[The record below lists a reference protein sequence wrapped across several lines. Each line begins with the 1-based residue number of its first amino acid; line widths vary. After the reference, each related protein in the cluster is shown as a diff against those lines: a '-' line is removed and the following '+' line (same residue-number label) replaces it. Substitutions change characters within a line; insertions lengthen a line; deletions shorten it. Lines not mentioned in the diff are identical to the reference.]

1 MTNRAFAVRKRSIS
15 MLCAG
20 LLVFACGL
28 ASTALAA
35 TQISPTLISTS
46 TTTRAIALESVTM
59 HAEPFSLSSE
69 GNFNA
74 GDPRTRIEI
83 FCMNLDFL
91 AGEMS
96 QSGNIL
102 VGDPNALTVDAEDAA
117 RNHYSL
123 KVEYVAQVPPLL
135 DSQGNITTD
144 FRGLYMVIVRL
155 NDSMPSNLGDVL
167 IRLNLHGMSS
177 NRVRLAIGA
186 VGGGPADDVGAVPT
200 PAPTNPPA
208 PVTPLTLA
216 QFQAQFNNPAFPS
229 DQDLRRFL
237 EQASWGGKGDDSDF
251 NHLRAIGIPAYLNE
265 QFNMPTQ
272 FNDASDPL
280 FLLSSDYPA
289 SAFYPQFY
297 PASPPAP
304 PCDATCVRDFYSLYP
319 LQKQFMLNALT
330 QQDQLRQ
337 RVSFAFHKFI
347 VVGGQPLNNNQ
358 AFWYAPYLQTIDR
371 DSLGN
376 FRTMLFE
383 ITLNPGMGEYLNM
396 RGNSVVNRANP
407 TPNENYAREI
417 MQLFSI
423 GVDTLNQNG
432 TPVLDAQGNRVPS
445 YDQTTIANLARV
457 FTGWDLGPNKIS
469 AVDGT
474 ATVANYLDPM
484 VPNGNANRY
493 DIAAKTLLTDINH
506 ASPVVVPACANC
518 VVGNSNNLANTQAY
532 AIASLNAA
540 IDNLFNHPNTGPYVC
555 TQLIRQTV
563 TSNPAPAYVGRCAAA
578 FANNGSGVRGDMKA
592 VITATLL
599 DPEARGDVKTDP
611 NYGHLREPV
620 LLMTHLLRA
629 FNATTDGVLVT
640 STGGS
645 FSTPLGQNVFNPPT
659 VFSYFPAD
667 FGLPGTSLV
676 GPEFGILDTSTTYA
690 RANFMN
696 TLFVANSGNGIP
708 ASGTNRPTGTQISF
722 ASYQAILTGGGTPQ
736 QLVDALN
743 TRLMHG
749 SMSSAM
755 NANIVATVTAIT
767 NANATTQA
775 LQRTQTAIYLI
786 ASSAQYQVER

>member
-1 MTNRAFAVRKRSIS
+1 MTNRAFALRRRFIS
-15 MLCAG
+15 MLCAT
-20 LLVFACGL
+20 LVVFAGGL
-28 ASTALAA
+28 FSTALAA
-35 TQISPTLISTS
+35 PQISPTLISTS

-74 GDPRTRIEI
+74 ADPRTRIEI
-83 FCMNLDFL
+83 FCMSLDFL

-117 RNHYSL
+117 HNHYSL

-155 NDSMPSNLGDVL
+155 NDSMTSNLGDVL
-167 IRLNLHGMSS
+167 LRLNLHGMSS
-177 NRVRLAIGA
+177 NRVRMAIGA
-186 VGGGPADDVGAVPT
+186 IGGGPADDPGAVPT
-200 PAPTNPPA
+200 PAPATPPTPIMNPQ
-208 PVTPLTLA
+208 TIA
-216 QFQAQFNNPAFPS
+216 QYQAQFANPAFPS

-265 QFNMPTQ
+265 QFNTPTQ

-289 SAFYPQFY
+289 SAPYPQFY

-304 PCDATCVRDFYSLYP
+304 VCDATCVRDFYSLYP

-330 QQDQLRQ
+330 QPDQLRQ
-337 RVSFAFHKFI
+337 RVSFAFHKFV

-371 DSLGN
+371 NSFSN
-376 FRTMLFE
+376 FRNVLFE

-396 RGNSVVNRANP
+396 RGNSVVNRVNP

-432 TPVLDAQGNRVPS
+432 TPVLDGQGNRVPS

-457 FTGWDLGPNKIS
+457 FTGWDLGPNKNS

-474 ATVANYLDPM
+474 PTVANYLDPM

-518 VVGNSNNLANTQAY
+518 VVGGTNNLANTQAY
-532 AIASLNAA
+532 AIASLNTA

-555 TQLIRQTV
+555 TQLIHQMV
-563 TSNPAPAYVGRCAAA
+563 TSNPAPAYVGRCSAA

-592 VITATLL
+592 VITAILL

-629 FNATTDGVLVT
+629 FNAVTDGVLVT

-676 GPEFGILDTSTTYA
+676 GPEFGILDTSTTYS

-696 TLFVANSGNGIP
+696 TLFLGNNGNGIP
-708 ASGTNRPTGTQISF
+708 ISNPNRPAGTQINY
-722 ASYQAILTGGGTPQ
+722 ATYQAMAGNPQ
-736 QLVDALN
+736 QLVDALSA
-743 TRLMHG
+743 RLMHG
-749 SMSSAM
+749 TMSPAM
-755 NANIVATVTAIT
+755 NANIVAAVTAIT
-767 NANATTQA
+767 SADPAG
-775 LQRTQTAIYLI
+775 RTRTAIYLI